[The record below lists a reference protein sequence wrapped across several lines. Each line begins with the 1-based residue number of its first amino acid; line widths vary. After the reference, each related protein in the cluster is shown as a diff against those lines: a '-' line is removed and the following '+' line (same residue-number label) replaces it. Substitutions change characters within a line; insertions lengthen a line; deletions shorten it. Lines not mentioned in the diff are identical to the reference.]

1 MKILLDTHIFLWYL
15 SGDERL
21 PPAILPIIRDPANEA
36 YLSVISVWEIII
48 KCQLGRLYLPEPPA
62 IYLPEQRQKH
72 GIESLG
78 LDEDSVANL
87 AKLPP
92 LHKDPFDR
100 MLLCQAL
107 RYGLAIV
114 STDNLVR
121 AYSSHIS
128 IVT

>member
-1 MKILLDTHIFLWYL
+1 MKILLDTHIFLWYIT
-15 SGDERL
+15 GDERL
-21 PPAILPIIRDPANEA
+21 LPPILPIIRDPPNEV

-48 KCQLGRLYLPEPPA
+48 KCQLGKLLLPQSPD
-62 IYLPEQRQKH
+62 IYLLQQRQKH

-78 LDEDSVANL
+78 LDENSVANL
-87 AKLPP
+87 VKLPP

-107 RYGLAIV
+107 RYGLTMI
-114 STDNLVR
+114 STDNAVR

-128 IVT
+128 IVS

>member
-1 MKILLDTHIFLWYL
+1 MKILLDTHIFLWYII
-15 SGDERL
+15 GDERL

-36 YLSVISVWEIII
+36 CLSVISVWETII
-48 KCQLGRLYLPEPPA
+48 KCQLGRLQLPEPPA
-62 IYLPEQRQKH
+62 IYIPEQRQKH

-78 LDEDSVANL
+78 LDEDSVASL

-100 MLLCQAL
+100 MLLCQAI
-107 RYGLAIV
+107 RHGLTII
-114 STDNLVR
+114 STDNAVR

-128 IVT
+128 ILP